1 MNGPVSRKPNGN
13 PSRQAGD
20 ATVIRARGIGRKSR
34 SCREERRALPG
45 LKWGGTAESPDFVPG
60 CPVEH
65 GIRVFCFLEV
75 QR

>member
-1 MNGPVSRKPNGN
+1 MQVPFLQRGAKG
-13 PSRQAGD
+13 A
-20 ATVIRARGIGRKSR
+20 ARM
-34 SCREERRALPG
+34 